1 MLLQNI
7 SIINYKNIE
16 EADLAF
22 SQNINCFVGKNGQ
35 GKTNLL
41 DAVYYMSFC
50 KSATGGTTDSL
61 NIRHDAD
68 FAMLQADF
76 LDDNGTAGRVTCGM
90 KRGQRKHLKIN
101 GKEYKRIAEHV
112 GKIPLVMI
120 SPIDSL
126 LITGGSEERRRFM
139 NQVIAQYSPAY
150 LAAAMHYDRMLKQRN
165 AILRA
170 DEEPDW
176 SIVEVLEDMMSKD
189 AETIYAERKAFAE
202 TFVPIFQELY
212 NALSADGKET
222 VNISLKSHAERGP
235 LKPLLKEGR
244 QKERIVGYTLHG
256 PHKDDLELFVNDF
269 PIKREASQGQQKTY
283 FLSMKL
289 AQYLY
294 LRDKGDKRQP
304 ILLLDDIFDKLDA
317 DRVAKIVDYVSGN
330 NAFGQIFISDTN
342 REHIDAL
349 LASSSKTDYKLF
361 NVANGIITEQ

>member
-7 SIINYKNIE
+7 KIINYKNIE
-16 EADLAF
+16 EADLDF
-22 SQNINCFVGKNGQ
+22 SNSINCFVGKNGQ
-35 GKTNLL
+35 GKTNIL
-41 DAVYYMSFC
+41 DAVYYISFC
-50 KSATGGTTDSL
+50 KSSTGAIDSL
-61 NIRHDAD
+61 NINHDAD
-68 FAMLQADF
+68 FAMLQSDF
-76 LDDNGTAGRVTCGM
+76 VDDNGTAGRVTCGI

-101 GKEYKRIAEHV
+101 GKEYKRLTEHV

-150 LAAAMHYDRMLKQRN
+150 LAAVMHYERMLKQRN
-165 AILRA
+165 AILRSE
-170 DEEPDW
+170 EEPDW
-176 SIVEVLEDMMSKD
+176 SIVDVLEDMMATD

-202 TFVPIFQELY
+202 TFVPIFQKLY
-212 NALSADGKET
+212 DALSADGKET
-222 VNISLKSHAERGP
+222 VSIRYQSHAERGN
-235 LKPLLKEGR
+235 LKPILKEGR
-244 QKERIVGYTLHG
+244 QKERIVGFTLHG
-256 PHKDDLELFVNDF
+256 PHKDDLELFVNNY
-269 PIKREASQGQQKTY
+269 PIKKEASQGQQKTY

-317 DRVAKIVDYVSGN
+317 DRVAKIVDYVSAN
-330 NAFGQIFISDTN
+330 DAFGQIFISDTN

-349 LASSSKTDYKLF
+349 LASSAETDYKLF
-361 NVANGIITEQ
+361 NVVNGTITQQ